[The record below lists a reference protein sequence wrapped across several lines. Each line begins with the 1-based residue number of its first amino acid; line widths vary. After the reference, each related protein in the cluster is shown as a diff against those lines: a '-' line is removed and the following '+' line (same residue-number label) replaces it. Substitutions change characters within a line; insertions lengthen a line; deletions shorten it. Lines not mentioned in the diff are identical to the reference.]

1 MTTQENFLEW
11 VYVRRV
17 IEASRLDVLDMLWPN
32 GWEQLGP
39 ADVRSVAEA
48 LARRGGKL
56 PDALADS
63 TSQRYEQDPT
73 RDAEL
78 ATARG
83 WRLVTPEDDEW
94 PAELTASFV
103 RMADSGADHDSSVR
117 GQAAAPFALWV
128 RGDTRLDA
136 LVRRSVTVVGTRA
149 ATRYGEQ
156 VTRSFAGDLADA
168 GFSLISGG
176 AIGIDAIA
184 HRAALESKMP
194 TVVVMACGLDVSYP
208 KAHGDL
214 FEQIVAAGGMLISEY
229 PPGTPPARYRFLT
242 RNRLAAALGQATLV
256 VEAPL
261 RSGALNTLNW
271 AEALVKPTF
280 AVPGPVTSHASLG
293 CLDRIRTDRATLAVS
308 ARDLIEELTPLGEQM
323 ALGLGQEDRSFLPS
337 WEHLAIFDAAAL
349 PSGKGPEGRLP
360 QLVEAT
366 GLPARTVIRCLR
378 DLEAMG
384 RLRREAD
391 RWIRVE

>member
-32 GWEQLGP
+32 GWEQAGP

-63 TSQRYEQDPT
+63 TSQRYEQNPT

-78 ATARG
+78 AIARG

-94 PAELTASFV
+94 PSELTASFV

-184 HRAALESKMP
+184 HRASLESKMP

-229 PPGTPPARYRFLT
+229 PPGTPPARHRFLT
-242 RNRLAAALGQATLV
+242 RNRLAAALGQATL
-256 VEAPL
+256 
-261 RSGALNTLNW
+261 
-271 AEALVKPTF
+271 
-280 AVPGPVTSHASLG
+280 SL
-293 CLDRIRTDRATLAVS
+293 IH
-308 ARDLIEELTPLGEQM
+308 I
-323 ALGLGQEDRSFLPS
+323 
-337 WEHLAIFDAAAL
+337 
-349 PSGKGPEGRLP
+349 
-360 QLVEAT
+360 
-366 GLPARTVIRCLR
+366 
-378 DLEAMG
+378 
-384 RLRREAD
+384 
-391 RWIRVE
+391 

>member
-1 MTTQENFLEW
+1 MTTQKSFLAW
-11 VYVRRV
+11 AYVRRV
-17 IEASRLDVLDMLWPN
+17 VEASRVDVLDMLWPD
-32 GWEQLGP
+32 GWDQAGSSQVRAV
-39 ADVRSVAEA
+39 ADA
-48 LARRGGKL
+48 LSRRAGTL
-56 PDALADS
+56 PDALADA
-63 TSQRYEQDPT
+63 TSQRYDHDPT
-73 RDAEL
+73 ADAEL
-78 ATARG
+78 AAARG

-94 PAELTASFV
+94 PTELTASFV

-128 RGDTRLDA
+128 RGDMRLDTA
-136 LVRRSVTVVGTRA
+136 VRRSVTVVGTRA

-156 VTRSFAGDLADA
+156 VTKSFAGDLADA

-176 AIGIDAIA
+176 AIGIDALV
-184 HRAALESKMP
+184 HRAALQSQIP
-194 TVVVMACGLDVSYP
+194 TLVVMACGLDVPYP
-208 KAHGDL
+208 KAHAEL
-214 FEQIVAAGGMLISEY
+214 FEQIVAAGGLLISEY
-229 PPGTPPARYRFLT
+229 PPGTPPARHRFLT
-242 RNRLAAALGQATLV
+242 RNRLAAALSQATLV

-271 AEALVKPTF
+271 AEAFVKPTF

-293 CLDRIRTDRATLAVS
+293 CLERIRTSRATLAVS
-308 ARDLIEELTPLGEQM
+308 ARDLIEELSPLGEQM
-323 ALGLGQEDRSFLPS
+323 AWGFGAEDRSELLN
-337 WEHLAIFDAAAL
+337 WEHVAVIDAAAL
-349 PSGKGPEGRLP
+349 PSGRGPEGRLP

-378 DLEAMG
+378 DLEGMG